1 MVVRVWRRR
10 ALVAAMCN
18 ARLIIGSF
26 RLGVYLRRPHRAL
39 VEQHRTRH
47 TNNRLRQPYSS
58 CASSPSSLYII
69 IIIVVTTEGA
79 AAAAAA
85 AVTATAALV

>member
-10 ALVAAMCN
+10 ALVAAMNN

-47 TNNRLRQPYSS
+47 TNNRLRLPYSYG
-58 CASSPSSLYII
+58 ASSPSLYI

-85 AVTATAALV
+85 VTATAALV